1 MFIIKVYQTFVNV
14 FLKELNAQNSENFNY
29 RGYHTLSME
38 LIPVM
43 ILEQLEMKMNLV
55 FMYDIAQLLVDILK
69 DLN

>member
-55 FMYDIAQLLVDILK
+55 FMYDISQLLVDILK

>member
-55 FMYDIAQLLVDILK
+55 IM
-69 DLN
+69 

>member
-14 FLKELNAQNSENFNY
+14 FLKELNAQNSENFYY
-29 RGYHTLSME
+29 RGYHTLRME

-55 FMYDIAQLLVDILK
+55 IM
-69 DLN
+69 

>member
-14 FLKELNAQNSENFNY
+14 FLKELNAQNSENLYF

>member
-1 MFIIKVYQTFVNV
+1 M
-14 FLKELNAQNSENFNY
+14 NAQNSENFNY